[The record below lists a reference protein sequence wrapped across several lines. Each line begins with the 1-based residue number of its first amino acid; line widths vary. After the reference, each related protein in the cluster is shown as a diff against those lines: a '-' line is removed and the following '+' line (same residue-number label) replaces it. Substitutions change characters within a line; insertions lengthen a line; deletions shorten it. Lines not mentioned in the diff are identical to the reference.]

1 MRVPER
7 FAKACVHAPGV
18 RARIL
23 IGLFAVVLIAWTATG
38 SGDRWRES
46 TNRIEAYALKL
57 ATQAKFR
64 AGNDLTSALVPTV
77 TSSAELAAAVG
88 VNVHLTYE
96 RTPYRQTAAV
106 VDALR
111 YLGVTRVRDYAPER
125 GRTDVRYDTLAAAGI
140 RFDLFVPDQP
150 SRVDAVDALERHH
163 KGAVAAIEG
172 PNEINNFPVQYDG
185 RSGLSAAR
193 ALQSSLFRKVRARPA
208 LADKPVYM
216 FTGYPVDASADVAN
230 IHAYTHRGDNP
241 VETLL
246 VALMQTTQGHPR
258 APFVVTETGY
268 FTAGADVGW
277 GGVTPADQARLE
289 LEGILDAVRLGAR
302 AVYLYELL
310 DGDRDQGK
318 VDQEHHFG
326 LFDAD
331 YHPKPAAVA
340 LHNLMADLKPHTG
353 STGCAPRDLRITGGT
368 ASWLRLRDQGS
379 PLRLVVWRGPR
390 DLARTGRLDL
400 DLGGRTGLVHAYH
413 PLLTE
418 GPDGPAASRTRLSVT
433 VDRGP
438 VLVEIGC

>member
-7 FAKACVHAPGV
+7 LATACNPAVGF
-18 RARIL
+18 RAGIL
-23 IGLFAVVLIAWTATG
+23 IGLSAVVLIAWTVLGGA
-38 SGDRWRES
+38 DRWDES

-57 ATQAKFR
+57 ATQATFR
-64 AGNDLTSALVPTV
+64 AGTDLTGTLVPTV
-77 TSSAELAAAVG
+77 TSSAELAAAIG
-88 VNVHLTYE
+88 VNVHLTYD
-96 RTPYRQTAAV
+96 RSPYRQTAAV

-140 RFDLFVPDQP
+140 GFDLFVPDQP
-150 SRVDAVDALERHH
+150 SRVDAVDALERRH

-172 PNEINNFPVQYDG
+172 PNEINNFPVQYDSK
-185 RSGLSAAR
+185 SGLSAAR
-193 ALQSSLFRKVRARPA
+193 ALQAALFHTVRARPA

-216 FTGYPVDASADVAN
+216 FTGYPVDASADMAN
-230 IHAYTHRGDNP
+230 VHAYAHRGDNP

-246 VALMQTTQGHPR
+246 VALMQTTRGHPR

-310 DGDRDQGK
+310 DGDRDRGK

-331 YHPKPAAVA
+331 DHPKPAAVA
-340 LHNLMADLKPHTG
+340 LHNLMADLKPHTP
-353 STGCAPRDLRITGGT
+353 STRCAPPTPRITGGT
-368 ASWLRLRDQGS
+368 ASWLRLQDHAS

-400 DLGGRTGLVHAYH
+400 DLGGRTGRVQAYH
-413 PLLTE
+413 PLLGE